1 MKLLFKSVLIAVILS
16 CGTMQAQDIVGQWNG
31 VLSVYG
37 TNLRLIFH
45 IAKTDEGYT
54 STLDSPDQGQTGF
67 PVKTTSFDGSKVL
80 FDLPTLAAKYEG
92 EYQIDSIV
100 GTLTQN
106 GMSFPMTLKKSSAD
120 IPPQESKPLH
130 VLSENIISEIK
141 TIKLSDGEET
151 TARLCL
157 PKNGQINT
165 IVVAVHGTGPYTYL
179 TQRQGFNYYDV
190 LADGFC
196 GKGVGFFTYNRRGVD
211 LGEKAPWFDKVDST
225 KYAKYLPHIEAVDIE
240 TMIAFLKNDK
250 RFNNCKII
258 LYGISEGT
266 IISSMVAERRKA
278 KIDALFLHG
287 YAHENMFDIIKW
299 QNTGE
304 GVMILTNS
312 IFDKNGDKVVDREE
326 YESEDPAIAAYRGY
340 LFQNLPFDSVD
351 IIKDNVIDIQDIRT
365 MREPFQELLMTKISE
380 NEGGWIWNHY
390 VRVTIDWFKEHFA
403 LEPNKTRLLRVDIPI
418 YVFHGKEDA
427 NVSAESVYDLEVR
440 FKTCNKSNLKTF
452 VFDKHNHD
460 LNFQDWMKTK
470 EYPKGLKKLF
480 ETAAE
485 I

>member
-1 MKLLFKSVLIAVILS
+1 MKLLFKSVLVAIVLS
-16 CGTMQAQDIVGQWNG
+16 CGTMQAQDLVGQWNG
-31 VLSVYG
+31 VLSVHG
-37 TNLRLIFH
+37 TDLRFVFYIE
-45 IAKTDEGYT
+45 KTDEGFT

-67 PVKTTSFDGSKVL
+67 PVKTTSFDGLKLSL
-80 FDLPTLAAKYEG
+80 ELPTLAAKYEG
-92 EYQIDSIV
+92 EFQIDSIV

-106 GMSFPMTLKKSSAD
+106 GMSFPMTLKKSSAN

-141 TIKLSDGEET
+141 AIKLSDGEET

-165 IVVAVHGTGPYTYL
+165 IVVAVHGTGPHTYL

-190 LADGFC
+190 LADGFY

-211 LGEKAPWFDKVDST
+211 LGKTAPWFDKVDST
-225 KYAKYLPHIEAVDIE
+225 KYAKYLPYTEAVDIE

-250 RFNNCKII
+250 RFKNCKII

-266 IISSMVAERRKA
+266 IIASMIAERKKV

-304 GVMILTNS
+304 GVMIVANS
-312 IFDKNGDKVVDREE
+312 IFDKNGDKAIDREE
-326 YESEDPAIAAYRGY
+326 YESEAPTIAAYKRY

-351 IIKDNVIDIQDIRT
+351 VVKDNVIDIKDIRT
-365 MREPFQELLMTKISE
+365 MREPFQELLMTKIYE
-380 NEGGWIWNHY
+380 NEGDWIWNHY

-427 NVSAESVYDLEVR
+427 NVSVETVYDLEVR

-460 LNFQDWMKTK
+460 LNFQDWFTTK
-470 EYPKGLKKLF
+470 EYSEGLQKLF
-480 ETAAE
+480 ETSAE

>member
-1 MKLLFKSVLIAVILS
+1 MKLFFKSVLAVILLS
-16 CGTMQAQDIVGQWNG
+16 CGSIQAQDIVGQWNG

-45 IAKTDEGYT
+45 IEKNDEGYI
-54 STLDSPDQGQTGF
+54 SKLDSPDQGRTGF
-67 PVKTTSFDGSKVL
+67 PVKTTSFDGSKL
-80 FDLPTLAAKYEG
+80 LLELPSIAAKYEG
-92 EYQIDSIV
+92 EFQIDSIV

-106 GMSFPMTLKKSSAD
+106 GMSFPMTLKKNSVD
-120 IPPQESKPLH
+120 IPLQASEPFH
-130 VLSENIISEIK
+130 ILSEDIISEVK

-157 PKNGQINT
+157 PKDGQINT
-165 IVVAVHGTGPYTYL
+165 IVVAVHGTGPFTYL
-179 TQRQGFNYYDV
+179 TKRQGFNFYDV
-190 LADGFC
+190 LAEGFC

-211 LGEKAPWFDKVDST
+211 LGETAPWFDKVDSI
-225 KYAKYLPHIEAVDIE
+225 KYTKYLPYTEAVDIE
-240 TMIAFLKNDK
+240 TMITFLKNDK
-250 RFNNCKII
+250 RFKNCKII
-258 LYGISEGT
+258 LYGMSEGT
-266 IISSMVAERRKA
+266 IIASVVAERKKV

-304 GVMILTNS
+304 GVMTLINS
-312 IFDKNGDKVVDREE
+312 IFDKNEDKAVDREE
-326 YESEDPAIAAYRGY
+326 YESDDSTISSYRGY

-351 IIKDNVIDIQDIRT
+351 VVKDNIIDIKDIRT
-365 MREPFQELLMTKISE
+365 RREPFQELLMTKISE
-380 NEGGWIWNHY
+380 NEESWIWNNY
-390 VRVTIDWFKEHFA
+390 VRVTIGWFREHFA

-427 NVSAESVYDLEVR
+427 NVPVESVYDLAVR

-452 VFDKHNHD
+452 VFEKHNHD
-460 LNFQDWMKTK
+460 LNFQDWITTK
-470 EYPKGLKKLF
+470 KYSEGLQKIF